1 MHRHTHTR
9 MHKYTHMHT
18 HAGAREHARTHM
30 HKRTQ
35 THTDTCTRTRA
46 DAREHMDKSTR
57 TWTNTHAHTHTH
69 IHLHKYMCT
78 SMHMHKHA
86 RTRTHLHKHTCTC
99 VHTHNSLPS
108 PSPPQL
114 PPCSLGFCSFLEIR
128 SIETGFTLVPLVHF
142 VHESQ
147 SDLNSDVHKLR
158 SDFPEM
164 LQCLLS
170 QLEEV
175 QIMNRGSKDP
185 LLCVVLA
192 GLGGGTSFRARDTLS
207 SLSTFT
213 DAVPQREP
221 FLHSSPTRTVTSTV
235 SADVR
240 LHVKQ

>member
-1 MHRHTHTR
+1 MD
-9 MHKYTHMHT
+9 
-18 HAGAREHARTHM
+18 EHA
-30 HKRTQ
+30 
-35 THTDTCTRTRA
+35 C
-46 DAREHMDKSTR
+46 
-57 TWTNTHAHTHTH
+57 THAHTHTLAQVH
-69 IHLHKYMCT
+69 V
-78 SMHMHKHA
+78 HKHA
-86 RTRTHLHKHTCTC
+86 HAQARTHKNTLAQAHTHMCA
-99 VHTHNSLPS
+99 HTHNSLPS

-142 VHESQ
+142 AHEGQ

-158 SDFPEM
+158 SDSPET